1 MRTAIHDLMI
11 SPKNR
16 RGIVMRKESLLQ
28 KYFKD
33 TFSFMHKRRQ
43 AVLFGA
49 VDDALM
55 EGARLTLSSLGRN
68 FKGTAKERHQI
79 RKMDRLLGNK
89 HMHQEIPLIYKEIN
103 NLIITGS
110 TPVISVDW
118 SCLSYA
124 EGIYLLRASLR
135 INGRSLVCY
144 QEIHPKEHEN
154 NEEIHYQFLEN
165 LNSILPENARPI
177 IVTDAIFSAQWFKR
191 IIALGWHFVGRVRA
205 NRGNYFYQDKW
216 RTISEAYQQATNI
229 PKSFNNCLLTERNKL
244 PCRMVIFKK
253 LPKDRKKKNAKGCLA
268 KGSYENRLAKTNK
281 DPWFLATSLT
291 EQEASSL
298 EIVKY
303 YSSRMQIEEE
313 FRDTKSHRYGFGL
326 SDSGTKIPI
335 RIHVLLIINLL
346 ASIFC
351 WVIACAT
358 VKKKQHF
365 DYHANSSKKL
375 NILSAITLGKRVYKK
390 IKHFSFYH
398 FKAAFSYWIKLIN
411 GQLIYGEV
419 IL

>member
-1 MRTAIHDLMI
+1 MRNAIHDLMI
-11 SPKNR
+11 SPKNI

-28 KYFKD
+28 NHFKD
-33 TFSFMHKRRQ
+33 TFSFMHKKRQ
-43 AVLFGA
+43 TVLFGA
-49 VDDALM
+49 VDALM
-55 EGARLTLSSLGRN
+55 EGASLTLSSLGRN
-68 FKGTAKERHQI
+68 FKGAAKERHQI

-89 HMHQEIPLIYKEIN
+89 HLHQEIPMIYKGIN
-103 NLIITGS
+103 ELIITKNK
-110 TPVISVDW
+110 PVISVDW

-154 NEEIHYQFLEN
+154 NDTVHCQFLDN
-165 LNSILPENARPI
+165 LKSVLPLNTAPI
-177 IVTDAIFSAQWFKR
+177 IVTDAIFSTLWFKKV
-191 IIALGWHFVGRVRA
+191 IDLGWHFVGRVRT

-216 RTISEAYQQATNI
+216 RPVSEAYQQATSI
-229 PKSFNNCLLTERNKL
+229 PNSFNHCLLTEKNKL
-244 PCRMVIFKK
+244 PCRMVIYKK
-253 LPKDRKKKNAKGCLA
+253 LPQGRKKKNAKGCLA
-268 KGSYENRLAKTNK
+268 KGSYENALAKGSK

-291 EQEASSL
+291 EEEASAL
-298 EIVKY
+298 EVVKY

-313 FRDTKSHRYGFGL
+313 FRDTKSHKYGFGL
-326 SDSGTKIPI
+326 SDSGTKIHI

-351 WVIACAT
+351 WIIACSA
-358 VKKKQHF
+358 VQKKQHL

-390 IKHFSFYH
+390 IKNFSVYH

-411 GQLIYGEV
+411 GQLIYGE